1 MNLKHKAEALL
12 FSSGRRM
19 SVEELSNLCKRKDV
33 EVQIALEELMKDYQE
48 KNSSLEVVNENR
60 YWKITIKDEHL
71 PLVKEI
77 VTKTELSK
85 TLMETL
91 AVIAF
96 KYPIKQ
102 SELIHIRTNKAYDH
116 LRELEDMGYITRIKH
131 GRSKLIK
138 LTEKFFDYFQL
149 AEDELQDKFQ
159 DFGSIAKII
168 ENKEQEIKKIKAENK
183 KIAEQEKKNAE
194 TQEKEIDLVDDK
206 GNKTK
211 LEIVDEEPP
220 KEEEPKIHQEKE
232 KLGDLEIIDEPK
244 EEETEE
250 TTEEGNEEE
259 ASDEGTLELETTNE
273 TKESDENSEGET
285 TDEESKGDSEIDQ
298 RVEEMM
304 HPKEQSEEETTEE
317 DKEQTKDTPKEE

>member
-19 SVEELSNLCKRKDV
+19 SIEELSKLCKRKDV
-33 EVQIALEELMKDYQE
+33 EVQIALEELKKDYD
-48 KNSSLEVVNENR
+48 KKKSSLEVINENR
-60 YWKITIKDEHL
+60 YWKINIKDEHL
-71 PLVKEI
+71 TLVKEI

-102 SELIHIRTNKAYDH
+102 SELIKIRTNKAYDH

-149 AEDELQDKFQ
+149 AEEELRDKFQ
-159 DFGSIAKII
+159 DFGSIAKVI
-168 ENKEQEIKKIKAENK
+168 ENKEQESRKIKAENK
-183 KIAEQEKKNAE
+183 KRAEQEKKNSE
-194 TQEKEIDLVDDK
+194 VREKEIDLVDDQ

-211 LEIVDEEPP
+211 LEVVDEEPP
-220 KEEEPKIHQEKE
+220 KEEKPEITDEKQ
-232 KLGDLEIIDEPK
+232 KLGDLEVIDEPK
-244 EEETEE
+244 EEESEE
-250 TTEEGNEEE
+250 TTEEGSEEE
-259 ASDEGTLELETTNE
+259 TEEDTLELETTDGTE
-273 TKESDENSEGET
+273 DTDEET
-285 TDEESKGDSEIDQ
+285 TDDSKGDSEIDK

-317 DKEQTKDTPKEE
+317 DSTKKEE